1 MKPTVG
7 TRKTN
12 LQDLVPLFF
21 GEAPNVDVLDEAVQ
35 DAQTHLN
42 KNKEISFDKNLVAWS
57 MGQNL

>member
-12 LQDLVPLFF
+12 LQDLVPLFV

-35 DAQTHLN
+35 DAQAHLN
-42 KNKEISFDKNLVAWS
+42 KNKEISFNKI
-57 MGQNL
+57 